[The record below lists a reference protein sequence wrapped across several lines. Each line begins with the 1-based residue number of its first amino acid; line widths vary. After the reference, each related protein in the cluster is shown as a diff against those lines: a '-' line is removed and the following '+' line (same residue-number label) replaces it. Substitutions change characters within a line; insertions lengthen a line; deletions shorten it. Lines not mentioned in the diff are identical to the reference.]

1 MAGTEAPPG
10 FSIGDMAVPL
20 PLVQGG
26 MAVGISLA
34 ELAAAVAEAGGIGVI
49 AATGIGM
56 GEKDFERNPLGAHI
70 RVLRRELRK
79 ARSLTR
85 GIIGVNVMMVSNDC
99 FELMRTAKQEGADVI
114 FMGAGLPVKIPE
126 EFFETYA
133 QSHGNKTG
141 GSGQRGSA
149 KSRGGETGR
158 ADRERVTAGR
168 ADRKRATA
176 GGADRERVIA
186 RGAQSHGAGFGTS
199 EPSAAQQRDA
209 APPKTSP
216 KLVPILSSAKAVRFV
231 LSHWERE
238 YKRIPDAFVI
248 EGPLAGGH
256 LGFRRQVL
264 QNSPPALERILA
276 EVLGVVREWEK
287 GLHTRIPVICGGGIF
302 DGRDMKRILS
312 RGAAAVQMAT
322 RFAAAA
328 ESAAAPEF
336 KKAYVECAEND
347 IMLIDSPVGMPGRA
361 IGNSFLREAERGR
374 KKPFRCVWRCI
385 KTCDVERAPYCIAEC
400 MMNAKLGRLDRGFVF
415 CGANAYRVNEIL
427 PVREIIRNLKS
438 EYGKA
443 EA

>member
-34 ELAAAVAEAGGIGVI
+34 ELASEVAEAGGIGVI

-56 GEKDFERNPLGAHI
+56 GEKDFERNPLGAHT

-79 ARSLTR
+79 ARALTR

-126 EFFETYA
+126 EFFEIHA
-133 QSHGNKTG
+133 QSHGNQTG
-141 GSGQRGSA
+141 GSGQRGGA

-158 ADRERVTAGR
+158 ADRKRAIADR
-168 ADRKRATA
+168 ADQERAIA
-176 GGADRERVIA
+176 GGANPR
-186 RGAQSHGAGFGTS
+186 GAGFGTS
-199 EPSAAQQRDA
+199 EPSAAQQRDT
-209 APPKTSP
+209 APPKTPP

-264 QNSPPALERILA
+264 QKSPPALERILA

-287 GLHTRIPVICGGGIF
+287 RLHTRIPVICGGGIF

-385 KTCDVERAPYCIAEC
+385 KTCDVEHAPYCIAEC
-400 MMNAKLGRLDRGFVF
+400 MMNAKLGRLDLGFVF

-427 PVREIIRNLKS
+427 PVREIIRNLKI